1 MRSSSSVGSGG
12 VRLSTSQDV
21 DISELAMCL
30 RDDGSPW
37 ILGRGS
43 FGTVFKALRRG
54 VQEVAIKKVRP

>member
-21 DISELAMCL
+21 DISELEMCL